1 VDLEARNTR
10 QYPPM
15 AEAVAAQLRDY
26 FEPHNRRL
34 EALLGRPM
42 GW

>member
-1 VDLEARNTR
+1 MVEAT
-10 QYPPM
+10 
-15 AEAVAAQLRDY
+15 AGKLRAY